1 MPRVGLRR
9 QPTKPRILLAVNRQA
24 VKDYFPNY
32 TTNPLNVEIGMD
44 QNAMTGVII
53 GLSVVVFLLSLI
65 IGIFGP

>member
-1 MPRVGLRR
+1 MS
-9 QPTKPRILLAVNRQA
+9 
-24 VKDYFPNY
+24 
-32 TTNPLNVEIGMD
+32 MD